1 MVTVEVY
8 TQYEGIEE
16 NRTWR
21 APRRLRVL
29 YFYKMY
35 FYLTPS
41 FSLALISTITRLSN
55 VALINFFPPVFF
67 NLVLYFSR

>member
-1 MVTVEVY
+1 MVTVKVY
-8 TQYEGIEE
+8 TQYEGIEKS
-16 NRTWR
+16 RTWR
-21 APRRLRVL
+21 VPRRLQVL